1 LFKLFSLTL
10 EKLRYSSIGYK
21 LSACIMYVKG
31 VSSSAYSSKGNKRRG
46 IKGVRR
52 FRGLSTGQVKTY
64 SKKSFTIVLLRLFIR
79 ETLR

>member
-1 LFKLFSLTL
+1 
-10 EKLRYSSIGYK
+10 
-21 LSACIMYVKG
+21 MYVKG